1 MRARMRPFFVGVRRR
16 LRTLVAL
23 AMAMTIE
30 HSLLADS
37 SEGVENEGHAEFPN
51 ATSY

>member
-1 MRARMRPFFVGVRRR
+1 MRARLRLLFVGVRRR
-16 LRTLVAL
+16 LRTLFAL

-37 SEGVENEGHAEFPN
+37 SEGAENEGRAEFPN